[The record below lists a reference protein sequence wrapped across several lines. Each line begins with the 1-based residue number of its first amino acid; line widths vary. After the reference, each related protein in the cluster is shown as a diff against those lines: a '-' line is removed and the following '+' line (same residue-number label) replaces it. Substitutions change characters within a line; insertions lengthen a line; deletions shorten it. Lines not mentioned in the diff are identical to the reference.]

1 MFWVLISLGDMFLPL
16 PGVTRG
22 CHKQNFVRPKD
33 LDAPDRVLIGGQ
45 DQEPD
50 GTSCI
55 TYTADLSISRGIGL
69 KSCQWGSLKSDDE
82 VSLAPVESIL
92 VTLLVS
98 SHEWAY

>member
-55 TYTADLSISRGIGL
+55 TYTADLSISRGIG
-69 KSCQWGSLKSDDE
+69 SVMSVRW
-82 VSLAPVESIL
+82 P
-92 VTLLVS
+92 S
-98 SHEWAY
+98 SRMTKDL

>member
-1 MFWVLISLGDMFLPL
+1 MLILHLIADVLGFEIHL
-16 PGVTRG
+16 VT
-22 CHKQNFVRPKD
+22 CLCPKD

-69 KSCQWGSLKSDDE
+69 KSCQ
-82 VSLAPVESIL
+82 
-92 VTLLVS
+92 
-98 SHEWAY
+98 